1 MMIQHDKT
9 GYGISETVSK
19 KKKEVQLPKNLICF
33 SHLRWD
39 FVFQRPQHLLTRFCQ
54 HFTIHFFEEP
64 VFDADAPYLSFVEK
78 TGNLTIAVPHMVPGM
93 SEDELIKAQ
102 AALLDEFMAEKDLT
116 DYAFWYYTPMALMF
130 SHHYVP
136 AMTIYDCMDELSA
149 FKFAPTQIQIL
160 EKELL
165 KRADIVFTGGH
176 SLYKAKKDKHH
187 TIYPFPSSID
197 KAHFA
202 KARGTITP
210 PRDQVN
216 IPGPRLGFYGV
227 IDERFDIDLIEQVA
241 RQRPEW
247 QLVMIGPVVKID
259 PATLPRLDNVH
270 YLGGKCYEELPN
282 YLAGWDIALVPFQLN
297 ESTRFISPTKTPEY
311 LSAGIPVIS
320 TPIQDVV
327 NPYGEEGLVHIVSSA
342 EEFIAAAEEI
352 LFSSTIDKETW
363 LKKVDCFLSE
373 NSWDTTVDSMISRI
387 RECFGKK
394 EMV

>member
-54 HFTIHFFEEP
+54 HFTIQFFEEP
-64 VFDADAPYLSFVEK
+64 VFDTEVPYLSHVQK
-78 TGNLTIAVPHMVPGM
+78 TPNLTVTVPHLVPGM
-93 SEDELIKAQ
+93 SEDDVIKAQ
-102 AALLDEFMAEKDLT
+102 AALLDEFLAEKDLT

-136 AMTIYDCMDELSA
+136 SMTIYDCMDELAA
-149 FKFAPTQIQIL
+149 FKFAPTQLQIL

-187 TIYPFPSSID
+187 NIYPFPSSID
-197 KAHFA
+197 KAHFG
-202 KARGTITP
+202 KARGEITP
-210 PRDQVN
+210 PQDQVN
-216 IPGPRLGFYGV
+216 IPHPRLGFYGV

-241 RQRPEW
+241 RQRPDW
-247 QLVMIGPVVKID
+247 HLVMIGPVVKID
-259 PATLPRLDNVH
+259 PAMLPRLDNIH
-270 YLGGKCYEELPN
+270 YLGGKSYDELPG

-311 LSAGIPVIS
+311 LSAGKPVIS

-327 NPYGEEGLVHIVSSA
+327 NPYGEEGLVHIVSNA
-342 EEFIAAAEEI
+342 EEFIAAAEEV
-352 LFSSTIDKETW
+352 LFSSTIDKENW
-363 LKKVDCFLSE
+363 LKRVDCFLSE
-373 NSWDTTVDSMISRI
+373 NSWDATVDSMISRI
-387 RECFGKK
+387 KDCFDK
-394 EMV
+394 